1 MNLYIYISRWLSST
15 NAKDIGVLY
24 MIIGILSAIVGTSL
38 SLIIRSE
45 LAVPGM
51 HIIESEKFGQIYNVI
66 ITAHAIFMVFFF
78 VMPTAIGAFGNYIIP
93 IMIGSVDMA
102 FNFGR
107 KDLLVQSIFGNYL
120 AGLYEGDGYIWI
132 PENKKNPI
140 YGISK
145 PNPVFGITFNIKDL
159 SLANKILS
167 LIGKGHIVKRKGNS
181 IELRITSII
190 SLKKV
195 IELINGKLRTP
206 KIDQLYKLIDWM
218 NLHHSL
224 KIEKRT
230 LDNSLINSNSWLA
243 GLIDADGGFY
253 IRHSSKQISCKFNL
267 EQRMVYPKSLNNNSF
282 EPILKEIA
290 SYLEINLN
298 IRKRKKGNNYI
309 LRVENQK
316 SVKNLINYLTKYT
329 LFSSKYLDY
338 LNWKEAFNTILNK
351 NHMTKEGCINILNL
365 KNKMNNKRIYFDWTH
380 LINLF

>member
-107 KDLLVQSIFGNYL
+107 KDLSVQSLFSNYL
-120 AGLYEGDGYIWI
+120 AGLYEGEGYIWI
-132 PENKKNPI
+132 PKNKKNPV
-140 YGISK
+140 YGIQKS
-145 PNPVFGITFNIKDL
+145 NPVFGIKLNIIDL
-159 SLANKILS
+159 SLANKIIS
-167 LIGKGHIVKRKGNS
+167 IIGKGHIVKRKGKT
-181 IELRITSII
+181 IELRITSIV

-206 KIDQLYKLIDWM
+206 KIDQLHKLIDWM

-230 LDNSLINSNSWLA
+230 LDNSTIDSNSWLA
-243 GLIDADGGFY
+243 GYIEAEGGFY
-253 IRHSSKQISCKFNL
+253 IRHSLKQISCKFNL
-267 EQRMVYPKSLNNNSF
+267 EQKMIDPKSLNNI

-298 IRKRKKGNNYI
+298 LKKRKKGNYYI
-309 LRVENQK
+309 LKVENKK
-316 SVKNLINYLTKYT
+316 SVSNLIKYLTKYP
-329 LFSSKYLDY
+329 LFSTKYLDY
-338 LNWKEAFNTILNK
+338 LNWKEALKLILNK
-351 NHMTKEGCINILNL
+351 KHTTKEGSIYILNL
-365 KNKMNNKRIYFDWTH
+365 KNNMNDKRISIDWTH
-380 LINLF
+380 LKNLF